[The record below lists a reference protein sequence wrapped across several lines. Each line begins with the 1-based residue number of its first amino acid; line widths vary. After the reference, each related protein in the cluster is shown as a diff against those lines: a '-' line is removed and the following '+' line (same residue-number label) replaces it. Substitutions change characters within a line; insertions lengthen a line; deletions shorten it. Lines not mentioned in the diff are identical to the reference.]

1 MKKSIY
7 QLYFQLLK
15 KLRRGEIISEVDINR
30 FRNAACSVEANDKI
44 IINIFNEAGDLLA
57 SEIIDSSENYSINL
71 TY

>member
-15 KLRRGEIISEVDINR
+15 KLRRGEMLSEIDINR

-44 IINIFNEAGDLLA
+44 TLNIFNETGDLLA
-57 SEIIDSSENYSINL
+57 SEIIDSSENYNINL